1 MCVCV
6 LIEIEESKLLNLGG
20 ERLCVCVFVVLFFQ
34 LFKFLNSQN
43 LKLGR
48 MLILF
53 LKPNA
58 TFKYFLLF
66 GLIVLFGATLI
77 DPNSSPCGVS
87 GIDNGNTGHFY
98 VTFVECVS

>member
-1 MCVCV
+1 
-6 LIEIEESKLLNLGG
+6 
-20 ERLCVCVFVVLFFQ
+20 
-34 LFKFLNSQN
+34 
-43 LKLGR
+43 

-58 TFKYFLLF
+58 TFKYFLPF

-98 VTFVECVS
+98 VTFVECVSWYARHVISVNPSNNSWISVHFSL